1 MLPMKIVEM
10 TSQMRRCL
18 AMPCARLRAWAFAWF
33 CASMLLAG
41 CAPLPLMPHDQPVVY
56 QLDAGDQIQVDVYG
70 QTDLSGRYTLD
81 TGRVSLLKAGAV
93 ELRALS
99 LRDAE
104 RRIAEHL
111 KGELRNPEV
120 AVNVVEY
127 RPVFV
132 MGQVV
137 RGGKFPYAPGMTV
150 LKAIAL
156 AGGYNDKAS
165 RSRVDVIRAG
175 MPRARATEALLLQA
189 GDTIDV
195 GESLF

>member
-1 MLPMKIVEM
+1 MKKPVEM
-10 TSQMRRCL
+10 TSQMRRYL
-18 AMPCARLRAWAFAWF
+18 TAPSARLCAWVLVLI
-33 CASMLLAG
+33 CGSMPLVG
-41 CAPLPLMPHDQPVVY
+41 CAPLPLMPQDEAAPY
-56 QLDAGDQIQVDVYG
+56 TLDAGDQIQVDVYG

-81 TGRVSLLKAGAV
+81 DTGRVSLLKAGPV
-93 ELRALS
+93 ELRS
-99 LRDAE
+99 LTARDAE

-111 KGELRNPEV
+111 KGELRHPEI

-127 RPVFV
+127 RPVYV

-137 RGGKFPYAPGMTV
+137 RGGKYPYVPGMTV

-165 RSRVDVIRAG
+165 RSRIDITRDG
-175 MPRARATEALLLQA
+175 MPRARATETLLLRA

>member
-1 MLPMKIVEM
+1 MKMPVEM
-10 TSQMRRCL
+10 ITQMRRCL
-18 AMPCARLRAWAFAWF
+18 ATHGARLRAWVFAFF
-33 CASMLLAG
+33 SASMLLAG
-41 CAPLPLMPHDQPVVY
+41 CAPLPPMPHDEPAVY

-70 QTDLSGRYTLD
+70 QTDLSGRYTLDD

-127 RPVFV
+127 RPVYV

-137 RGGKFPYAPGMTV
+137 RGGKYPYAPGMTV
-150 LKAIAL
+150 LKAVAL

-165 RSRVDVIRAG
+165 RSRIDVIRAG

>member
-1 MLPMKIVEM
+1 
-10 TSQMRRCL
+10 
-18 AMPCARLRAWAFAWF
+18 
-33 CASMLLAG
+33 MLLAG
-41 CAPLPLMPHDQPVVY
+41 CAPLPLMPRDEPVVY

-70 QTDLSGRYTLD
+70 QTDLSGRYTLDD

-111 KGELRNPEV
+111 KGELRKPEV

-127 RPVFV
+127 RPVYV

-137 RGGKFPYAPGMTV
+137 RGGKYPYAPGMTV
-150 LKAIAL
+150 LKAVAL

-165 RSRVDVIRAG
+165 RSRIDVIRAG